1 MKFLNDQITNTDFLE
16 FVTDFIHNV
25 VVSTVNEA
33 GHPFAQVCDAL
44 YHDNNKLYI
53 MTKKGNDLYNCIE
66 HAPELVIT
74 ASKGEGT
81 MDSVG
86 IAINGK
92 AYDADHK
99 YQEKI
104 LAKNLY
110 LNQIYA
116 GHLEE
121 AKEYMHTIEI
131 MPEVGSIYDIR
142 IKPIYQRKFEF

>member
-1 MKFLNDQITNTDFLE
+1 MEFLNDQITNTDFLE

-25 VVSTVNEA
+25 VVSTVNED

-74 ASKGEGT
+74 ASKG
-81 MDSVG
+81 DSMG

-104 LAKNLY
+104 LAKK
-110 LNQIYA
+110 IYA

>member
-1 MKFLNDQITNTDFLE
+1 MEFLNDQITNTDFLE

-25 VVSTVNEA
+25 VVSTVNED
-33 GHPFAQVCDAL
+33 GHPFAQVCDSL

-86 IAINGK
+86 IAIKGK
-92 AYDADHK
+92 AYDADPK

-104 LAKNLY
+104 LAKK
-110 LNQIYA
+110 IYA

>member
-1 MKFLNDQITNTDFLE
+1 
-16 FVTDFIHNV
+16 
-25 VVSTVNEA
+25 
-33 GHPFAQVCDAL
+33 
-44 YHDNNKLYI
+44 

-74 ASKGEGT
+74 ASKGNGT

>member
-1 MKFLNDQITNTDFLE
+1 MEFLNDQITNTDFLE

-86 IAINGK
+86 IAIKGK

-104 LAKNLY
+104 LAKK
-110 LNQIYA
+110 IYA

-121 AKEYMHTIEI
+121 AKEYMHTI
-131 MPEVGSIYDIR
+131 
-142 IKPIYQRKFEF
+142 

>member
-1 MKFLNDQITNTDFLE
+1 MEFLNDQITNTDFLE

-25 VVSTVNEA
+25 VVSTVNED
-33 GHPFAQVCDAL
+33 GHPFAQVCDSL

-86 IAINGK
+86 IAIKGK
-92 AYDADHK
+92 AYDADPK

-104 LAKNLY
+104 LAKK
-110 LNQIYA
+110 IYA
-116 GHLEE
+116 GNLEE

>member
-1 MKFLNDQITNTDFLE
+1 
-16 FVTDFIHNV
+16 
-25 VVSTVNEA
+25 
-33 GHPFAQVCDAL
+33 
-44 YHDNNKLYI
+44 
-53 MTKKGNDLYNCIE
+53 
-66 HAPELVIT
+66 
-74 ASKGEGT
+74 
-81 MDSVG
+81 MDSMG

-104 LAKNLY
+104 LVKNLY

>member
-1 MKFLNDQITNTDFLE
+1 
-16 FVTDFIHNV
+16 
-25 VVSTVNEA
+25 
-33 GHPFAQVCDAL
+33 
-44 YHDNNKLYI
+44 

-86 IAINGK
+86 IAIKGK

-104 LAKNLY
+104 LAKK
-110 LNQIYA
+110 IYA

>member
-1 MKFLNDQITNTDFLE
+1 MEFLNDQITNTDFLE

-25 VVSTVNEA
+25 VVSTVNEDC
-33 GHPFAQVCDAL
+33 HQFAQVCDSI

-86 IAINGK
+86 IAIKGK

-104 LAKNLY
+104 LAKK
-110 LNQIYA
+110 IYA